1 MAQNI
6 DLVFNCTSETKRTYN
21 TMSIFSYH
29 LVKLPFTRAI
39 KGMFVNPIKK
49 KTKGLIHSEY
59 MTAMTLGSPILSP
72 SRLLLRQAAVFAQW
86 ENEEALENYLKEE
99 KFGKTLSKG
108 WHVRLAF
115 IREWG
120 KISGFKI
127 PELKAKLEDET
138 SAVVAVTIARMKPLA
153 VPRFINWGRP
163 VEKLVRDHKGT
174 ILSLASV
181 RFPNTVSTF
190 SIWKTEKEMTDMV
203 HGHSETP
210 KPKRHSNAMKER
222 ERKNFHYEFT
232 TLRFK
237 PLSES
242 GTWKSKVNY
251 IPKLQK
257 K

>member
-1 MAQNI
+1 MQ
-6 DLVFNCTSETKRTYN
+6 
-21 TMSIFSYH
+21 
-29 LVKLPFTRAI
+29 AI
-39 KGMFVNPIKK
+39 RGMISNPLKK
-49 KTKGLIHSEY
+49 NTKGLIHCEY
-59 MTAMTLGSPILSP
+59 MTAMTLGSLILSP

-86 ENEEALENYLKEE
+86 ENEEALENYLQKE

-108 WHVRLAF
+108 WHLRLAF

-127 PELKAKLEDET
+127 PEQKAKLEDEK

-153 VPRFINWGRP
+153 IPRFINWGRP
-163 VEKLVRDHKGT
+163 VEKLVRDHTGT
-174 ILSLASV
+174 LLSLASV

-190 SIWKTEKEMTDMV
+190 SIWKTEKEMTNMV
-203 HGHSETP
+203 HGHSEMP
-210 KPKRHSNAMKER
+210 NPKRHSNAMKER

-242 GTWKSKVNY
+242 GAWKNKDNY
-251 IPKLQK
+251 IPKL
-257 K
+257 